1 MTTLVPGVMGVVS
14 WMEFP
19 SALVRVAERRREADP
34 GRDVRSVGV
43 TSEGM
48 SHGSCVVGEERK
60 RGVLD
65 DDDAVVVVERS
76 FLLTNAFMCG
86 GVNAD
91 RVVGIVRLLDTDVIA
106 VRAARPAVAQV
117 VNLII
122 DSCVALPL

>member
-1 MTTLVPGVMGVVS
+1 
-14 WMEFP
+14 MEFP
-19 SALVRVAERRREADP
+19 SALVRVAERRSEADP

-43 TSEGM
+43 ISDGM
-48 SHGSCVVGEERK
+48 SHGSCVVGDERK

-65 DDDAVVVVERS
+65 DDDVVVVERS

-117 VNLII
+117 ANLMI
-122 DSCVALPL
+122 DSLDALPL

>member
-1 MTTLVPGVMGVVS
+1 
-14 WMEFP
+14 MEFP
-19 SALVRVAERRREADP
+19 SALVRVAERRSEADP

-43 TSEGM
+43 ISDGM
-48 SHGSCVVGEERK
+48 SHGSCVVGDERK

-65 DDDAVVVVERS
+65 DDDDDVVVVERS

-91 RVVGIVRLLDTDVIA
+91 RVVGIVWLLDTDVIA

-117 VNLII
+117 ANLMI
-122 DSCVALPL
+122 DSLVALPL